1 LLRVK
6 PPRVFYGW
14 WVVAGSFLISV
25 YVGGTV
31 FYGFTAFIEPITR
44 ELGWSYAQVSLAA
57 SLRGLEAG
65 LLAPLFGV
73 LADRWGSRRL
83 ILFGSITAAAGMLL
97 LSRSNSLAVFYGSFA
112 LLSLGTSSC
121 TGIVVLTAVANWF
134 QRRVGL
140 ANAIALCGFGF
151 SGLLIPAIVGLID
164 LYNWRTAFLILAV
177 GMIVVN
183 LPLSALFRHR
193 PEQYGYLPDGAE
205 AGGEDQPIPTER
217 RDSSS
222 ETISRPDTGTRQAVK
237 SRTFWS
243 LVLLSLCHMM
253 VMSATIVHVMPYL
266 GSIGVDRSTSGIV
279 AAAIPVASIAGRL
292 LFGWLGDYL
301 SRQWALV
308 GAFVAFGLGTLCFGL
323 VSVAGFWFVV
333 PFVLLFGIGYGGSN
347 SARISLAREYFGRT
361 NFGSIFG
368 LVMGLSVLG
377 SIVAPPLAGWVYDT
391 WGTYKVIWFVYA
403 ALPFAVLATIPSFPK
418 AAR

>member
-1 LLRVK
+1 MK
-6 PPRVFYGW
+6 PSRVFYGW
-14 WVVAGSFLISV
+14 WIVAGSFLISV
-25 YVGGTV
+25 YIGGTI

-65 LLAPLFGV
+65 LLAPLFGI

-83 ILFGSITAAAGMLL
+83 ILFGSIAAAAGLL
-97 LSRSNSLAVFYGSFA
+97 LLGRSNSLPMFYASFA

-121 TGIVVLTAVANWF
+121 TGIVLLTAVANWF

-151 SGLLIPAIVGLID
+151 SGLMIPAIVRLID
-164 LYNWRTAFLILAV
+164 LYDWRAAFLILAA
-177 GMIVVN
+177 GLLAVN

-193 PEQYGYLPDGAE
+193 PEQYGDLPDGAR
-205 AGGEDQPIPTER
+205 AGRGGQSVPLD
-217 RDSSS
+217 
-222 ETISRPDTGTRQAVK
+222 RPDDGPREICGSDMSTRQAMK
-237 SRTFWS
+237 SKAFWS
-243 LVLLSLCHMM
+243 LALLSLCHMI

-266 GSIGVDRSTSGIV
+266 GSIGVARSTSGVV
-279 AAAIPVASIAGRL
+279 AAAIPVTSIAGRL
-292 LFGWLGDYL
+292 LFGWLGDRY
-301 SRQWALV
+301 SRRSAAA
-308 GAFVAFGLGTLCFGL
+308 GAFIAIGLGTLCFGL
-323 VSVAGFWFVV
+323 VSVVGFWFVV

-347 SARISLAREYFGRT
+347 SVRISLAREYFGRT

-368 LVMGLSVLG
+368 LVMGLSVVG

-391 WGTYKVIWFVYA
+391 WGRYQVIWFVYA
-403 ALPFAVLATIPSFPK
+403 ALPFAVLGTVCSLPTVERCP
-418 AAR
+418 